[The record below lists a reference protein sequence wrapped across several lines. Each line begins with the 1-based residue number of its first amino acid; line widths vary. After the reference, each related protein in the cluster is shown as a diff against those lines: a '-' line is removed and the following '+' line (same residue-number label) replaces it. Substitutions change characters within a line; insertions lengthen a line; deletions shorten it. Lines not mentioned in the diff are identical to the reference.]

1 MEPSTS
7 RITFCRI
14 KFLSAALC
22 YFLFF
27 FFATF
32 FFAAFFF
39 FAIVCYLHMA
49 QKTSLF
55 NNGKTY
61 LQESP
66 TELSKRPINVV
77 ITFIVQ
83 IIKNPSRKFAT
94 RNFLGMVNSLS
105 HHCMHAL
112 MLLLC
117 RWCFNLF
124 FISSLD
130 VTAGG
135 CIAEMGFNCIIS
147 SFWRNLSFWRC

>member
-32 FFAAFFF
+32 FFAFFF
-39 FAIVCYLHMA
+39 FCHCLVPPYGT
-49 QKTSLF
+49 KTSLF

-83 IIKNPSRKFAT
+83 IIKNPSRKFAM
-94 RNFLGMVNSLS
+94 RNFLCLVNSLS
-105 HHCMHAL
+105 HHCAHVR

-117 RWCFNLF
+117 RGCFNLF
-124 FISSLD
+124 FGFIVGCNSL
-130 VTAGG
+130 
-135 CIAEMGFNCIIS
+135 
-147 SFWRNLSFWRC
+147 WLHRRNEF

>member
-1 MEPSTS
+1 L
-7 RITFCRI
+7 RISGRGVFGAKKKWKIPQQLNGTFHFPLTFCRI
-14 KFLSAALC
+14 KFLSAALG
-22 YFLFF
+22 YFFFF

-32 FFAAFFF
+32 FFAFFF

-83 IIKNPSRKFAT
+83 IIKNPSGKFAT
-94 RNFLGMVNSLS
+94 RRFLCMANSLS
-105 HHCMHAL
+105 HHCTHAR

-117 RWCFNLF
+117 R
-124 FISSLD
+124 
-130 VTAGG
+130 
-135 CIAEMGFNCIIS
+135 
-147 SFWRNLSFWRC
+147 

>member
-1 MEPSTS
+1 MEPSTF

-32 FFAAFFF
+32 FFAFFF

-83 IIKNPSRKFAT
+83 IIKNPSRKFAM
-94 RNFLGMVNSLS
+94 RNFLCLVNSLS
-105 HHCMHAL
+105 HHCAHAL

-117 RWCFNLF
+117 RGCFNLF
-124 FISSLD
+124 LVSSLA

-135 CIAEMGFNCIIS
+135 CIAGMSFNCIIS
-147 SFWRNLSFWRC
+147 SF

>member
-1 MEPSTS
+1 MGPSTF

-32 FFAAFFF
+32 FFAFFF
-39 FAIVCYLHMA
+39 FAIVWYLHMA

-55 NNGKTY
+55 NNSKTY

-66 TELSKRPINVV
+66 TELSKRPTNVV
-77 ITFIVQ
+77 IAFIVQ
-83 IIKNPSRKFAT
+83 IIKNPSEKFVM
-94 RNFLGMVNSLS
+94 RNFLCQANSLS
-105 HHCMHAL
+105 YHCAHL
-112 MLLLC
+112 WILLLC

-124 FISSLD
+124 LISLLA

-135 CIAEMGFNCIIS
+135 CIEGMSFNRIIS
-147 SFWRNLSFWRC
+147 SFWRNLSF

>member
-1 MEPSTS
+1 MKPSTF

-14 KFLSAALC
+14 KFLSAASC
-22 YFLFF
+22 YFFFF

-39 FAIVCYLHMA
+39 FAIVWYLHMA

-55 NNGKTY
+55 NNDKTY

-66 TELSKRPINVV
+66 TELSKKPINVV

-94 RNFLGMVNSLS
+94 RSFLGMVNSLS
-105 HHCMHAL
+105 YHCAHVR

-117 RWCFNLF
+117 CGCFNLF
-124 FISSLD
+124 FGFI
-130 VTAGG
+130 VG
-135 CIAEMGFNCIIS
+135 CNSRWLYRRNGF
-147 SFWRNLSFWRC
+147 